1 MYIIIVG
8 VGGIGRNLTEVAV
21 GHGDNVV
28 IIDQNEGRCNEI
40 LEQYDVLA
48 IVGNSTNKQ
57 ILEDAGVER
66 ADVLIT
72 TTSDDS
78 VNLMTCWLAKRYHVP
93 NVISIV
99 NQKEHSDPF
108 NEVGVKI
115 SENPDELV
123 ATRLYYWA
131 TNPHLQ
137 QLASIKGGK
146 IFETTVE
153 EGAPMVDREVREV
166 AAGVPGV
173 AGLDKC
179 FVRKMGF
186 DYYVD
191 LHVVVDGGISVRD
204 GHRIAHGVKD
214 ALRHSNPKITDVL
227 IHIEPLGEE
236 P

>member
-1 MYIIIVG
+1 MYIVIVG

-78 VNLMTCWLAKRYHVP
+78 VNLMTCWLAKRYNVP

-153 EGAPMVDREVREV
+153 EGAPMVDREVREIT
-166 AAGVPGV
+166 ARDFIFIAIIRAGGELIIPSGSTRILPG
-173 AGLDKC
+173 DT
-179 FVRKMGF
+179 
-186 DYYVD
+186 
-191 LHVVVDGGISVRD
+191 
-204 GHRIAHGVKD
+204 
-214 ALRHSNPKITDVL
+214 ITVFTKKEAENAC
-227 IHIEPLGEE
+227 IGELNRMLKKQA